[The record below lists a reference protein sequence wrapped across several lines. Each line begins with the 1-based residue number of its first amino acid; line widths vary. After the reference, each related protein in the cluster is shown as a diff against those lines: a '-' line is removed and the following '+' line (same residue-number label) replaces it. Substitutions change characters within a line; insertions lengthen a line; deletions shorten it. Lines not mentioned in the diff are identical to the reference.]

1 MGEGRQVLSRLRFIG
16 LLAALVLGTTL
27 IAAAPASA
35 TFHLIKVREVFP
47 GTAAQPDSDYVE
59 LQAYSPFQNQV
70 QFGQLRI
77 YNANGTTASTFTP
90 AGPLAV
96 NANQM
101 TVLIA
106 DSAFGTV
113 FPGGVTPDSTDSS
126 LNLSPAAGA
135 VCWPVNSTPIDCV
148 SWGASTGDENLPST
162 AGSPFQ
168 GTGASGAIGDGKA
181 ISRSISANCST
192 ALDDADDTANS
203 AADFSEVTPNP
214 RQNSAPISE
223 ASCSGAG
230 PSVVPNPVAPPA
242 KKKKCKKRKKASG
255 AGSGTSGAA
264 PAYAAKKKCKKK
276 RK

>member
-1 MGEGRQVLSRLRFIG
+1 VLSRLRFIG

-47 GTAAQPDSDYVE
+47 GTAAQPESDYVE

-70 QFGQLRI
+70 QFGQLRV

-90 AGPLAV
+90 SGPLAV

-106 DSAFGTV
+106 DSAFGAV
-113 FPGGVTPDSTDSS
+113 FPGVTPDSTDPS
-126 LNLSPAAGA
+126 LNLSSAAGA

-162 AGSPFQ
+162 AGSPLQ
-168 GTGASGAIGDGKA
+168 GTGTSGAIGDGKA

-203 AADFSEVTPNP
+203 AADFSEATPNP
-214 RQNSAPISE
+214 RPNSAPIPE
-223 ASCSGAG
+223 VACSAGG

-242 KKKKCKKRKKASG
+242 KKKKCKKRKKASRE
-255 AGSGTSGAA
+255 GSGTSGGA

-276 RK
+276 RR